1 MKRLNTKTC
10 QPFRW
15 GDVRDDGYVFKSY
28 KISRGVKQDGYFGEA
43 WYLPEKF
50 KNIID
55 INKKGKAKVYDFIT
69 GIINRYKHLK
79 GCEVCKNENRASSL
93 QFHHI
98 NRNSKVYN
106 VSEIRRSS
114 LEQLKKIKNEIR
126 KCQVICYN
134 CHNEITIRENNVRV
148 DTNRRRFG

>member
-1 MKRLNTKTC
+1 MKRLNQETNR
-10 QPFRW
+10 PFKW
-15 GDVRDDGYVFKSY
+15 GDAREDGYLFKSY
-28 KISRGVKQDGYFGEA
+28 KISRGVKQNGYFGEA

-50 KNIID
+50 KNIIQV
-55 INKKGKAKVYDFIT
+55 NKKGKARIYDFIT
-69 GIINRYKHLK
+69 GIINRYKYLK
-79 GCEVCKNENRASSL
+79 GCKICKNENRASSL

-98 NRNSKVYN
+98 NRNNKIYN

-114 LEQLKKIKNEIR
+114 LKQLKKIKNEIR